1 MKCAK
6 CLKKWYIC
14 KEMPFIIV
22 FWGKKSHDI
31 VNMGRREGRKEGS
44 RGGGKEAKKGENKG
58 DVKEKEQKRIIKC
71 NTSLD
76 TRIQAVV
83 SA

>member
-1 MKCAK
+1 
-6 CLKKWYIC
+6 
-14 KEMPFIIV
+14 
-22 FWGKKSHDI
+22 
-31 VNMGRREGRKEGS
+31 MGRREGRKEGS

-76 TRIQAVV
+76 TRIQAGV
-83 SA
+83 SV

>member
-1 MKCAK
+1 
-6 CLKKWYIC
+6 
-14 KEMPFIIV
+14 
-22 FWGKKSHDI
+22 
-31 VNMGRREGRKEGS
+31 MGRREGRKEGS

-58 DVKEKEQKRIIKC
+58 DVKEKEQKIIIKC

-83 SA
+83 SV